1 MSFTKDTLAHLWGK
15 VTGLIDT
22 VNDNIKD
29 LNNKKVDTMEGYSL
43 ISDTEI
49 ERLSTVTNYDDT
61 TIKTSIDSL
70 YLNKAN
76 KSDVYTKTET
86 DNKISEAISDIPG
99 GSSYAGTITSLSDLS
114 TTAKKGEFYRVSTAW
129 SGVHVN
135 DIILA
140 EKDNPI
146 QNIDGVNW
154 SLLHN
159 EENTDESVTSVSNHY
174 IPTKTETISAADGK
188 LTDITNSATGTQV
201 VTGVEMDAAGHITG
215 VTSVALKASGAG
227 GSGIDRYVN
236 SASFDDD
243 TTSSENN
250 PLKMTLT
257 RAGDNVDVVA
267 NLPKVTPTTPGV
279 VPKGNTVTEQT
290 TATKFLREDGTW
302 NTPSYPT
309 TLPASDTTDEY
320 SSTGTT
326 PVSGKAVAAAI
337 KTLDTVGENSIDAGK
352 TIASWNETDGVI
364 NITTQDIS
372 ITKSQITDFPTEMTP
387 SAHTHDSSSIDAM
400 ISYKKADEVS
410 PISTT
415 DSLNTAIGKLE
426 KALDEKQPIGDY
438 ANKNHTHDEY
448 VNQNAFS
455 NITIDGST
463 TVEADATTDTL
474 KIVSGNNITISADT
488 TNDTIT
494 ISATDTVYTLPAA
507 TDTTLGGVKI
517 GNNITNTEEGVISVT
532 STNVTTALGY
542 TPIDSKLKG
551 ANNGIAELGSDGIV
565 PSSQL
570 PTVDS
575 TVTESSSNTVKSSGI
590 YDYVN
595 SSISTNTA
603 YFRGTFDSIDDL
615 NAYSGDKTLN
625 DYAFVKSIDTAGN
638 TVYNR
643 YKWDDTKWGFEYALN
658 NSSFTANQWST
669 INSGFTSDDYDR
681 LKDVTDGA
689 TKTEAS
695 DTNGNIKINGS
706 EVTIYTHPTGS
717 SSTNPH
723 GTTKSDVGLGNVG
736 NFKAVSTVAS
746 QDLTDT
752 EKSNARDNI
761 GAGTSSFSGSYNDLS
776 DKPVIDDTLSDTST
790 NAVQTKTVK
799 KGLDTKVDKING
811 KGLST
816 NDFTDAYKNQ
826 VDTNTGNIST
836 NKTNITTIAKHVT
849 GNLTTTDFYE
859 QTSST
864 REITVPSGMDKYA
877 IIKKITGNTVSG
889 KSAVVTQII
898 SQKSDG
904 TQIASIPVPDSIKEL
919 PDYGVTGNIV
929 DFENK
934 TYTRKNTVSSDGTVT
949 AVTETTTSI
958 SDIIYPIRVVAGGK
972 IILQNANNV
981 DMSNVVL
988 YKKEMILSE

>member
-1 MSFTKDTLAHLWGK
+1 MSFTKDKLAHLWGK
-15 VTGLIDT
+15 ITGLFDT
-22 VNDNIKD
+22 INDEIST
-29 LNNKKVDTMEGYSL
+29 LNDKKVDKVDGMSL
-43 ISDTEI
+43 IKDTEI
-49 ERLSTVTNYDDT
+49 ERLSKVDNYNDSN
-61 TIKTSIDSL
+61 IKNNITSL
-70 YLNKAN
+70 ELTKAN
-76 KSDVYTKTET
+76 KSEVYTKTET
-86 DNKISEAISDIPG
+86 DNKISEEISNIPG
-99 GSSYAGTITSLSDLS
+99 GSNYAGTITSLSDLS

-129 SGVHVN
+129 NGVHVN

-140 EKDNPI
+140 EKDNPT

-159 EENTDESVTSVSNHY
+159 EENTDKSVTSVSNHY
-174 IPTKTETISAADGK
+174 IPTKTETISAVDGK

-243 TTSSENN
+243 TLLSENE

-257 RAGDNVDVVA
+257 RAGDDVDVVA
-267 NLPKVTPTTPGV
+267 NLPKVSPTTPGV
-279 VPKGNTVTEQT
+279 VPRGNAVTEQT

-352 TIASWNETDGVI
+352 TIASWNETDGVV

-372 ITKSQITDFPTEMTP
+372 ITKSQISDFPTEMPP
-387 SAHTHDSSSIDAM
+387 SAHNHDSSSIDTM
-400 ISYKKADEVS
+400 TSYEKPESTS

-426 KALDEKQPIGDY
+426 KALDEKQPSGDY
-438 ANKNHTHDEY
+438 ANKNHAHSEY

-455 NITIDGST
+455 NITIDGSS
-463 TVEADATTDTL
+463 TVEADITTDTL
-474 KIVSGNNITISADT
+474 KLVSGNNVTISADT

-494 ISATDTVYTLPAA
+494 ISATDTVYTLPTA

-532 STNVTTALGY
+532 STNITTALGY
-542 TPIDSKLKG
+542 TPIDSKSKG

-570 PTVDS
+570 PIVDS
-575 TVTESSSNTVKSSGI
+575 TVTESSNNTVKSSGI

-603 YFRGTFDSIDDL
+603 YFRGTFNSIDDL

-625 DYAFVKSIDTAGN
+625 DYVFVKSIDTAGN

-643 YKWDDTKWGFEYALN
+643 YKWDNSTWVFEYALN
-658 NSSFTANQWST
+658 NSSFTANQWAT
-669 INSGFTSDDYDR
+669 INSEFTSDDKER
-681 LKDVTDGA
+681 LKGVSAGA

-706 EVTIYTHPTGS
+706 EVTVYTHPAG
-717 SSTNPH
+717 TNPH
-723 GTTKSDVGLGNVG
+723 GTTKADVGLGNVG
-736 NFKAVSTVAS
+736 NFKAVSTIAS
-746 QDLTDT
+746 QELTDT
-752 EKSNARDNI
+752 EKSNARANI
-761 GAGTSSFSGSYNDLS
+761 GAGTSSFSGSFNDLT
-776 DKPVIDDTLSDTST
+776 DKPTIDNALSDTST

-799 KGLDTKVDKING
+799 EGLDTKVDNASFVAENLIKCPYESEQNKVGRGVTFTYDDEGVVHLVGTGTSTGDAFALVKGLTLYGTYTISVDNTDVYIRVLGIDESGGTHLIGTVING
-811 KGLST
+811 EST
-816 NDFTDAYKNQ
+816 TFTIGSENENVY
-826 VDTNTGNIST
+826 
-836 NKTNITTIAKHVT
+836 
-849 GNLTTTDFYE
+849 
-859 QTSST
+859 
-864 REITVPSGMDKYA
+864 PSYSVIVR
-877 IIKKITGNTVSG
+877 IIL
-889 KSAVVTQII
+889 
-898 SQKSDG
+898 D
-904 TQIASIPVPDSIKEL
+904 
-919 PDYGVTGNIV
+919 
-929 DFENK
+929 K
-934 TYTRKNTVSSDGTVT
+934 TYDTYFKPMLEVGPVAHAYQPYSLSRKAMRD
-949 AVTETTTSI
+949 
-958 SDIIYPIRVVAGGK
+958 DI
-972 IILQNANNV
+972 NAL
-981 DMSNVVL
+981 MAL
-988 YKKEMILSE
+988 MKQ